1 MRQDIVTTT
10 EDTSE
15 LAVVETAARE
25 EFNNVC
31 YAAQAAWHNQNEKL
45 HREFQDAVEDNAATY
60 RAALTKAQRAY
71 RNATSDQYENA

>member
-1 MRQDIVTTT
+1 MTKHEMVVAD
-10 EDTSE
+10 DNSE
-15 LAVVETAARE
+15 LATIEAQARE
-25 EFNNVC
+25 QFNAAC
-31 YAAQAAWHNQNEKL
+31 YLAQAAWHNQNEKL